1 MKRLV
6 IALILFSAAVFIAVW
21 SGIVFRSELNSL
33 NDSIEHLID
42 VSQSSSDEILKE
54 ETSKVLSEW
63 GKASSFLHSFV
74 LHEGMDI
81 LEQNITSLP
90 LLIEHSDRLTFR
102 NKCIEAM
109 TQIENLLNSEKISV
123 ENIF

>member
-63 GKASSFLHSFV
+63 EKASSFLHSFV

-109 TQIENLLNSEKISV
+109 TQIENLLNSEKISI

>member
-6 IALILFSAAVFIAVW
+6 IALVLLSSAVFIALW
-21 SGIVFRSELNSL
+21 SGLIFRSDLKSL

-102 NKCIEAM
+102 NKCIEAI
-109 TQIENLLNSEKISV
+109 TQIENLLNSEKISI

>member
-63 GKASSFLHSFV
+63 EKASSFLHSFV

>member
-6 IALILFSAAVFIAVW
+6 IALVLLSAAVFIALW
-21 SGIVFRSELNSL
+21 SGLIFRSELDSL

-63 GKASSFLHSFV
+63 EKASSFLHSFV

-102 NKCIEAM
+102 NKCIEAI
-109 TQIENLLNSEKISV
+109 TQIENLLNSEKISI

>member
-6 IALILFSAAVFIAVW
+6 VALVLLSSAVFIAVW
-21 SGIVFRSELNSL
+21 SGLVFREKLDSL
-33 NDSIEHLID
+33 NDSIEYLVD
-42 VSQSSSDEILKE
+42 VSQESSDDILRKE
-54 ETSKVLSEW
+54 TLKVLSEW
-63 GKASSFLHSFV
+63 EDASPFLHSFV

-102 NKCIEAM
+102 NKCIDAI
-109 TQIENLLNSEKISV
+109 TQIDNLLNSEKISV

>member
-6 IALILFSAAVFIAVW
+6 AAFVLLSSAVFIAVC
-21 SGIVFRSELNSL
+21 SGVVFRAELNSL
-33 NDSIEHLID
+33 NGSIEHLID
-42 VSQSSSDEILKE
+42 VSQESSDEILKE
-54 ETSKVLSEW
+54 ETLKVLSEW
-63 GKASSFLHSFV
+63 DNASVFLHSFV

-81 LEQNITSLP
+81 IEQNISSLP

-102 NKCIEAM
+102 NKCIEAV
-109 TQIENLLNSEKISV
+109 TQIENLLNSENISI

>member
-6 IALILFSAAVFIAVW
+6 IALILLSAAVFIAVW

-63 GKASSFLHSFV
+63 EKASSFLHSFV

-102 NKCIEAM
+102 NKCIEAI
-109 TQIENLLNSEKISV
+109 TQIENLLNSEKISI

>member
-21 SGIVFRSELNSL
+21 SGIVFRSELDSL

-63 GKASSFLHSFV
+63 EKASSFLHSFV

-109 TQIENLLNSEKISV
+109 TQIENLLNSEKISI

>member
-6 IALILFSAAVFIAVW
+6 IALVLLSSAVFIALW
-21 SGIVFRSELNSL
+21 SGLIFRSELNSL

-63 GKASSFLHSFV
+63 GKASSFLH
-74 LHEGMDI
+74 
-81 LEQNITSLP
+81 
-90 LLIEHSDRLTFR
+90 
-102 NKCIEAM
+102 
-109 TQIENLLNSEKISV
+109 
-123 ENIF
+123 

>member
-6 IALILFSAAVFIAVW
+6 FALILLVSAVFISIW
-21 SGIVFRSELNSL
+21 SGIIFRSELNSL

-42 VSQSSSDEILKE
+42 VSQKSSDEILEK

-63 GKASSFLHSFV
+63 EKASSFLHSFV

-102 NKCIEAM
+102 NKCIEAI

>member
-1 MKRLV
+1 LKRLV
-6 IALILFSAAVFIAVW
+6 IALFLLSAAVFIAVW

-63 GKASSFLHSFV
+63 EKASSFLHSFV

-102 NKCIEAM
+102 NKYIEAM
-109 TQIENLLNSEKISV
+109 TQIENLLNSEKISL

>member
-42 VSQSSSDEILKE
+42 VSQSSSDKLLKE
-54 ETSKVLSEW
+54 ETSKVLLEW
-63 GKASSFLHSFV
+63 EKASSFLHSFV

-109 TQIENLLNSEKISV
+109 TQIENLLNSEKISI

>member
-6 IALILFSAAVFIAVW
+6 IALILFSTAVFIAVW

-63 GKASSFLHSFV
+63 EKASSFLHSFV

-109 TQIENLLNSEKISV
+109 TQIENLLNSEKISI

>member
-6 IALILFSAAVFIAVW
+6 IALVLLSAAVFIAVW

-109 TQIENLLNSEKISV
+109 TQIENLLNSEKISI

>member
-6 IALILFSAAVFIAVW
+6 IALVLLSSAVFIALW
-21 SGIVFRSELNSL
+21 SGLIFRSELNSL

-102 NKCIEAM
+102 NKCIEAI
-109 TQIENLLNSEKISV
+109 TQIENLLNSEKISI

>member
-6 IALILFSAAVFIAVW
+6 IALVLLSAAVFIAVW
-21 SGIVFRSELNSL
+21 SGIVFRSELDSL

-102 NKCIEAM
+102 NKCIEAI
-109 TQIENLLNSEKISV
+109 TQIENLLNSEKISI

>member
-6 IALILFSAAVFIAVW
+6 IALILLSAAVFIAVW

-63 GKASSFLHSFV
+63 EKASLFLHSFV

-109 TQIENLLNSEKISV
+109 TQIENLLNSEKISI

>member
-6 IALILFSAAVFIAVW
+6 IALVLLSAAVFIAVW

-63 GKASSFLHSFV
+63 EKASSFLHSFV

-109 TQIENLLNSEKISV
+109 TQIENLLNSEKISI

>member
-6 IALILFSAAVFIAVW
+6 IALVLLSAAVFIAVW

-102 NKCIEAM
+102 NKCIEAI
-109 TQIENLLNSEKISV
+109 TQIENLLNSEKISI

>member
-42 VSQSSSDEILKE
+42 VSQSSSDEIIKE

-63 GKASSFLHSFV
+63 EKASSFLHSFV

-102 NKCIEAM
+102 NKCIEAI
-109 TQIENLLNSEKISV
+109 TQIENLLNSEKISI